1 MSDRS
6 LPARQRPSLAYV
18 YRCVQA
24 ATYAV
29 AAVVAAIAFSQ
40 PAFLAAAIRVFR
52 QLIAFIL
59 N

>member
-18 YRCVQA
+18 YRCLQA
-24 ATYAV
+24 VTYAL
-29 AAVVAAIAFSQ
+29 AAVAFSQ
-40 PAFLAAAIRVFR
+40 PAFMSATVDVFR